1 MRTRRAAGWGVVGAA
16 VLALGAVAD
25 RGGEGGGSPGL
36 RSLDLS
42 GFSLIPSAWAE
53 ESVEPARGEAPGK
66 ALAGK
71 AAAKEPALKAA
82 PAGVAAPGLAKAAK
96 AGPAEPAKA
105 AAPGKGEAPVDALA
119 ALSADLRRSGS
130 PAEETA
136 AAAAAQKLGA
146 LASPAGNEVLLGE
159 LSTGLAPK
167 VAMAALDALA
177 AQKGPAAD
185 AQLLPVLSL
194 YARHRN
200 VELRRRA
207 MTAVAALPES
217 PASSG
222 TVVPLLIGAL
232 GDASS
237 EVRAVAAGALGA
249 RHEKSAEPALIKLL
263 LRKDPAAPPAL
274 GQVGGPDTARALSE
288 MIGNVPDRMILETL
302 GELLKRPDFGPEQ
315 VRVQVVKTIGKM
327 PGSQTLDILT
337 DYVKQT
343 APAAAQGAAG
353 AKAAGKDA
361 AKDGPR
367 PSRIEAQK
375 IIEQRTAK

>member
-1 MRTRRAAGWGVVGAA
+1 MRTRRAAGWGAVGAA
-16 VLALGAVAD
+16 VLALGS
-25 RGGEGGGSPGL
+25 GGEGGNSPGI
-36 RSLDLS
+36 RSS
-42 GFSLIPSAWAE
+42 GLCGWAPVAVARAE
-53 ESVEPARGEAPGK
+53 ESVEPAGRGDVG
-66 ALAGK
+66 GK
-71 AAAKEPALKAA
+71 AAAKVGAKDATLKAVKTSPPEA
-82 PAGVAAPGLAKAAK
+82 SK
-96 AGPAEPAKA
+96 
-105 AAPGKGEAPVDALA
+105 APGKAEAPADAFA
-119 ALSADLRRSGS
+119 ALVADLRRSGS
-130 PAEETA
+130 PSEEQA
-136 AAAAAQKLGA
+136 AATAAQKLGG
-146 LASPAGNEVLLGE
+146 LASPAANEVLLGE
-159 LSTGLAPK
+159 LSTGLPPK

-177 AQKGPAAD
+177 AQKTAAVE

-194 YARHRN
+194 YAHHRN
-200 VELRRRA
+200 ADLRGRA
-207 MTAVAALPES
+207 VTAVAALPVS
-217 PASSG
+217 PAASA

-237 EVRAVAAGALGA
+237 EVRAVAAQALGG

-263 LRKDPAAPPAL
+263 LRKDPAAPAAL
-274 GQVGGPDTARALSE
+274 GQVGGADTARALSE

-343 APAAAQGAAG
+343 APAGAGGGQAG
-353 AKAAGKDA
+353 AKPGKDA
-361 AKDGPR
+361 AKEAPR

>member
-16 VLALGAVAD
+16 VLALC
-25 RGGEGGGSPGL
+25 GGEGGGSPSL
-36 RSLDLS
+36 RSLGLT
-42 GFSLIPSAWAE
+42 GWALIPSAQAE
-53 ESVEPARGEAPGK
+53 ESIEPAARAETGGK
-66 ALAGK
+66 GVAGK
-71 AAAKEPALKAA
+71 AAAKETSLKAA
-82 PAGVAAPGLAKAAK
+82 TAPGAAPGLAKAAK
-96 AGPAEPAKA
+96 AGPVEAAKA
-105 AAPGKGEAPVDALA
+105 PVPGKVEAP
-119 ALSADLRRSGS
+119 ADQLTSLTAELRRAGS
-130 PAEETA
+130 PTDEQA

-146 LASPAGNEVLLGE
+146 LASPAANEVLLGE
-159 LSTGLAPK
+159 LSTGLSPK

-177 AQKGPAAD
+177 AQKVAAAD
-185 AQLLPVLSL
+185 VQLLPVLSL

-200 VELRRRA
+200 LELRRRA
-207 MTAVAALPES
+207 VTAVAALPES
-217 PASSG
+217 PASAG
-222 TVVPLLIGAL
+222 TVVPLLVGAL

-237 EVRAVAAGALGA
+237 EVRAVAAQALGA

-263 LRKDPAAPPAL
+263 LRKDPAAPAAL

-343 APAAAQGAAG
+343 APAAAQAAG
-353 AKAAGKDA
+353 GKPAAKAGKDA
-361 AKDGPR
+361 PKEGPR